1 MKSNRRFVS
10 RDLPSERAS
19 AVLSAEVSHHLLR
32 VVGIAPGEHF
42 ELISGAGE
50 GCVAQL
56 VRVCDGR
63 AEVSFVHRITPV
75 ATRRELHLLI
85 ATTRQQA
92 FSTALRMATELGV
105 TAIKPV
111 LTERCVVRNDRSDRW
126 LKILQSAA
134 AQSKRLV
141 IPSITPLMSLPDA
154 IAAVEEY
161 SLRLVFAPGAPMVEV
176 PERFPFNEAIAIL
189 IGPEVHSVLHSHWS
203 RANDVLL

>member
-1 MKSNRRFVS
+1 M
-10 RDLPSERAS
+10 
-19 AVLSAEVSHHLLR
+19 
-32 VVGIAPGEHF
+32 
-42 ELISGAGE
+42 
-50 GCVAQL
+50 
-56 VRVCDGR
+56 
-63 AEVSFVHRITPV
+63 HRITPV
-75 ATRRELHLLI
+75 AARRELHLLI

-126 LKILQSAA
+126 LKILQSSA

-141 IPSITPLMSLPDA
+141 IPSITPLMTLPAA

-189 IGPEVHSVLHSHWS
+189 IGPEGGLSPAEVDLCLSSGWTAAGLGPLVL
-203 RANDVLL
+203 RADTAVAAAISQLMIVR